1 MKALYIL
8 TIDMGS
14 EDSVYFT
21 SMTESQ
27 ARELKGMLRG
37 YSIPHTLQKV
47 TSSSG
52 YNSLS
57 DIIRLVQD
65 LGNG

>member
-1 MKALYIL
+1 MKTLYIL

-21 SMTESQ
+21 SLTESQ
-27 ARELKGMLRG
+27 AKELKGMLRG
-37 YSIPHTLQKV
+37 YSISHTLQKV
-47 TSSSG
+47 TSSPG
-52 YNSLS
+52 YNSFSNVISL
-57 DIIRLVQD
+57 IQD